1 MVFNKI
7 VVVGGGVLGSQIAF
21 QISYCGFDVSI
32 LLRSEASIERSKPK
46 IDRLKKAY
54 LKSIDDMENK
64 TEPYFR
70 GLTKEKELT
79 HEQFEELRK
88 KVEIAYKN
96 LNFTTSYEEACKY
109 ADLIIESISEIPQEK
124 AALYKDLAK
133 YMEEKTILVTNTSS
147 LLPSQFAADTGRPEK
162 YLALHF
168 ANEIWRN
175 NIAEVM
181 GHAGTDKKIYDKV
194 VEFAEQINMF
204 PIKLTKEKRS
214 YVFNSLLTPFLDAAK
229 NLWAEGIADPET
241 IDTAWKMGTSSPIG
255 PFAILDI
262 IGLNTLYYVKL
273 MSPNANNPEHIDYKV
288 AQKFKEMIDQ
298 GKLGVS
304 SGEGFY
310 KYDKEENK

>member
-1 MVFNKI
+1 MVFNKV

-21 QISYCGFDVSI
+21 QTSYCGFDVSI
-32 LLRSEASIERSKPK
+32 LLRSEASIERSKQK
-46 IDRLKKAY
+46 IDKLKIAY
-54 LKSIDDMENK
+54 LKSLNNMENK

-79 HEQFEELRK
+79 HEQFGELK
-88 KVEIAYKN
+88 ENVEIAYKN
-96 LNFTTSYEEACKY
+96 LKFTTSYEEACKN

-124 AALYKDLAK
+124 AALYKELAK
-133 YMEEKTILVTNTSS
+133 HMEEKTILVTNTSS

-168 ANEIWRN
+168 SNEIWRN

-181 GHAGTDKKIYDKV
+181 GHADTDKQIYDKV
-194 VEFAEQINMF
+194 VEFAEQINML
-204 PIKLTKEKRS
+204 PIKLTKEKKS

-229 NLWAEGIADPET
+229 NLWAEDIADPET
-241 IDTAWKMGTSSPIG
+241 IDTAWKMGTSSPVG
-255 PFAILDI
+255 PFEILDI
-262 IGLNTLYYVKL
+262 IGLKTLYFVKSL
-273 MSPNANNPEHIDYKV
+273 SPNANNPEHIDYKV

-310 KYDKEENK
+310 KYDKEEN